1 MGRIAIISGLVAC
14 AIIGGQ
20 YYHHRSTVAGLQ
32 SSLADMEQRA
42 TTAEASLAVA
52 LTEKQRL
59 TDALEAQER
68 ATQDA
73 LAHKQVIY
81 RTVQKEIAKDEN
93 ARDWYN
99 ASVPAG
105 IVRLL
110 KGNANG
116 VQND

>member
-1 MGRIAIISGLVAC
+1 
-14 AIIGGQ
+14 
-20 YYHHRSTVAGLQ
+20 
-32 SSLADMEQRA
+32 MEQRA

-52 LTEKQRL
+52 LTEKQKL

-73 LAHKQVIY
+73 LSHKQVIY

>member
-20 YYHHRSTVAGLQ
+20 YYHHRSTVEGLQ
-32 SSLADMEQRA
+32 ASLAEMETRA
-42 TTAEASLAVA
+42 KTAEASLAVA
-52 LTEKQRL
+52 QAEKQRL
-59 TDALEAQER
+59 TDALEEQEK

-73 LAHKQVIY
+73 LSHKQVIY

-99 ASVPAG
+99 SPVPAG

-110 KGNANG
+110 KDNANG
-116 VQND
+116 VKND